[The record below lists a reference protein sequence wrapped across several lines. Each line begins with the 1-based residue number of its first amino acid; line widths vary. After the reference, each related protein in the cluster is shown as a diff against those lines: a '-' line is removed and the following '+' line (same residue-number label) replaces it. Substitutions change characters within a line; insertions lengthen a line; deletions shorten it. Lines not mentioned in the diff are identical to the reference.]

1 MSEQLIMGDDKISL
15 IEFGEL
21 RAEVRSLKVDIKT
34 MEAKLDTITNLVE
47 QGKGAR
53 LAINAI
59 WWLAGI
65 LTSGALYVVSVIKG
79 NAP

>member
-1 MSEQLIMGDDKISL
+1 MSEQLIMGEDKISL

-34 MEAKLDTITNLVE
+34 METKLDAIANMVE
-47 QGKGAR
+47 QGKGAKYA
-53 LAINAI
+53 LHVI

-65 LTSGALYVVSVIKG
+65 LTAGAAWVINAIKG
-79 NAP
+79 H

>member
-21 RAEVRSLKVDIKT
+21 RAEVRSLKTDLKA
-34 MEAKLDTITNLVE
+34 MESKLDTITNLVE

-53 LAINAI
+53 IAINAV

-65 LTSGALYVVSVIKG
+65 LTAGAVWVINAIKG
-79 NAP
+79 H